1 MSTCQISCTELVQ
14 RGGKILTPHWLLR
27 NWCAMAHFEAEIT
40 RFPNMYDKEPKLYS
54 EISDF
59 DFLSVSF
66 DFLHEI
72 TL

>member
-1 MSTCQISCTELVQ
+1 
-14 RGGKILTPHWLLR
+14 
-27 NWCAMAHFEAEIT
+27 
-40 RFPNMYDKEPKLYS
+40 MYDKEPKLYS

-72 TL
+72 TLFTIDIPKKGSTTPFLTL